1 MAPVTATVEVAPMVV
16 DDRVH
21 ARRWAI
27 LAVLCLSLLVTGID
41 GTIVNVALPT
51 LVRELNASS
60 SDLQWIVDAYTIVF
74 ASLLLMAGNTGDRR
88 GRKKTLIGGL
98 AVFGIGSAIAS
109 QVGSAEALIGMRA
122 VQGFGAAFLMPA
134 TLSILTNVFRDA
146 TERRRAIALWSGV
159 AGLGVAIGP
168 LTGGWLL
175 EHFWWGSIFLVNVP
189 VVVVAIVAAV
199 VLVPDSKDPTA
210 PPLDLGG
217 VLFSI
222 VGLFGLLYGIIE
234 GPAQGWTDP
243 TVIGAFVIAGVF
255 LTSLVLWE
263 LHTPYPLLEM
273 KFFKNP
279 RFSAASIAITL
290 VFFAMFGSLFF
301 LSQYLQFVLG
311 YDAFEAG
318 LALLPVAVSL
328 MIAAP
333 VSARLVAW
341 VGTKIVVAAG
351 LVVVAAGM
359 VLMSF
364 ASVDSGY
371 GLIAGVLVTIG
382 VGMGLAMAPAT
393 DSIMGSLPPERAGVG
408 SAMND
413 TTREIGG
420 ALGVAVLGSI
430 TAASYAAE
438 IVGSSGYA
446 ALKKAAPQLA
456 GAVSNSVGSAAVAA
470 TKLPAAAAQ
479 QVLAASRTAFV
490 SALDTTVIVGAVVAL
505 AGAVIA
511 AVFLPARARS
521 IESRPEEVQD
531 LARSA
536 AQKLA
541 PASRRSVL
549 HATLSILAEGGL
561 SSLSVNGIAARSG
574 VATATIEHLWS
585 SKLDMV
591 VQAFDSVFARGTVPD
606 TGSFR
611 TDCDIYLTNFAGTLS
626 RGDAAPVIAALVGEA
641 GRDPRVAA
649 ALRARLIEPRRAAV
663 REMIQRGVDRGE
675 LDGVTDTDLIADVLA
690 GPLFHRL
697 LITGEPISTETGHE
711 LATLVADHVGAP
723 HQP

>member
-1 MAPVTATVEVAPMVV
+1 VTATVQVVPTSV

-98 AVFGIGSAIAS
+98 AVFGVGSAIAS

-217 VLFSI
+217 VVFSI

-273 KFFKNP
+273 TFFKNP

-318 LALLPVAVSL
+318 LALLPVAISL

-351 LVVVAAGM
+351 LVIVAAGM

-364 ASVDSGY
+364 AGVDSGY

-382 VGMGLAMAPAT
+382 IGMGLAMAPAT

-430 TAASYAAE
+430 TAASYASE
-438 IVGSSGYA
+438 IVGNAGFA
-446 ALKKAAPQLA
+446 ALKKTAPQLA
-456 GAVSNSVGSAAVAA
+456 SAVSNSVGSAAVAA

-479 QVLAASRTAFV
+479 QVLTASRSAFV

-505 AGAVIA
+505 VGAVIA

-521 IESRPEEVQD
+521 IETEPAEVQD
-531 LARSA
+531 LATSA

-541 PASRRSVL
+541 PASRRSIVD
-549 HATLSILAEGGL
+549 ATLSILAEGGL
-561 SSLSVNGIAARSG
+561 SSLNVNGIAARSG

-591 VQAFDSVFARGTVPD
+591 VQALDSVFARGPVPD

-611 TDCDIYLTNFAGTLS
+611 TDCDIYLTNFASTLS

-641 GRDPRVAA
+641 GRDPRLAA

-663 REMIQRGVDRGE
+663 REMIQRGMDRGE
-675 LDGVTDTDLIADVLA
+675 LDGVTDTELIADVLA

-723 HQP
+723 H

>member
-1 MAPVTATVEVAPMVV
+1 VTATVQVVPTSV

-21 ARRWAI
+21 ARQWAI

-98 AVFGIGSAIAS
+98 AVFGVGSAIAS

-217 VLFSI
+217 VVFSI

-273 KFFKNP
+273 TFFKNP

-318 LALLPVAVSL
+318 LALLPVAISL

-351 LVVVAAGM
+351 LVIVAAGM

-364 ASVDSGY
+364 AGVDSGY

-382 VGMGLAMAPAT
+382 IGMGLAMAPAT

-430 TAASYAAE
+430 TAASYASE
-438 IVGSSGYA
+438 IVGNAGFA
-446 ALKKAAPQLA
+446 ALKKTAPQLA
-456 GAVSNSVGSAAVAA
+456 SAVSNSVGSAAVAA

-479 QVLAASRTAFV
+479 QVLTASRSAFV

-505 AGAVIA
+505 VGAVIA

-521 IESRPEEVQD
+521 IETEPAEVQD
-531 LARSA
+531 LATSA

-541 PASRRSVL
+541 PASRRSIVD
-549 HATLSILAEGGL
+549 ATLSILAEGGL
-561 SSLSVNGIAARSG
+561 SSLNVNGIAARSG

-591 VQAFDSVFARGTVPD
+591 VQALDSVFARGPVPD

-611 TDCDIYLTNFAGTLS
+611 TDCDIYLTNFASTLS

-641 GRDPRVAA
+641 GRDPRLAA

-663 REMIQRGVDRGE
+663 REMIQRGMDRGE
-675 LDGVTDTDLIADVLA
+675 LDGVTDTELIADVLA

-723 HQP
+723 H